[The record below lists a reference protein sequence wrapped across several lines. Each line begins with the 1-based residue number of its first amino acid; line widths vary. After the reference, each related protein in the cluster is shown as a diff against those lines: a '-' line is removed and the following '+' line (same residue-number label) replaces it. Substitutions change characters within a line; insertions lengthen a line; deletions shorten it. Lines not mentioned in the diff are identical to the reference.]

1 MNEATRGGSAS
12 ESTTGVVPPALTLRA
27 EHDLLLREVTARA
40 DAVLEEAEAGRW
52 PQRQLQV
59 LLDYLHLEL
68 LRHIVD
74 EEWLLFRMTGHSTE
88 DLAPLRQDHLDLRRN
103 IEDLAEMASQGT
115 DDSAAELSRTTSS
128 LLAGL
133 AKHIR
138 AEQELLTVHEEAP
151 STASLGSR
159 PHAWYDLTEGPVI
172 NLADLPG
179 PLGVDAA
186 LGRLLRLRRGEQVE
200 LWANTDPAPIWS
212 RLSMADP
219 GGYGFSYLARGP
231 RQWRVQITR
240 RTAP

>member
-1 MNEATRGGSAS
+1 MDEASRGGSVSQPAGGGS
-12 ESTTGVVPPALTLRA
+12 PALTLRA
-27 EHDLLLREVTARA
+27 EHDLLLREVTTRA
-40 DAVLEEAEAGRW
+40 ERELEEADAGRW
-52 PQRQLQV
+52 PQQQLQV

-74 EEWLLFRMTGHSTE
+74 EEWLLFRMSHHTPE
-88 DLAPLRQDHLDLRRN
+88 DLAPLRQDHLNVRGG
-103 IEDLAEMASQGT
+103 IEELADMAGRGA
-115 DDSAAELSRTTSS
+115 DGSAKELSRTTRS

-133 AKHIR
+133 DKHIR
-138 AEQELLTVHEEAP
+138 AEQDLLTVHDEVP

-200 LWANTDPAPIWS
+200 LSANTDPAPIWS
-212 RLSMADP
+212 RLAMGDP

-231 RQWRVQITR
+231 EQWRVQITR
-240 RTAP
+240 RPAP